1 MEVVFLDG
9 LEVIGG
15 EVAGLVVEEAVDKK
29 RVEVRVK
36 KGFMMVVDEIGV
48 VVVEEGV
55 EVMEEVVKVVMGEGG
70 DEVEVVVEAIDESS
84 SPSVVE
90 IEI

>member
-70 DEVEVVVEAIDESS
+70 DEVEVVVEAIDQSS